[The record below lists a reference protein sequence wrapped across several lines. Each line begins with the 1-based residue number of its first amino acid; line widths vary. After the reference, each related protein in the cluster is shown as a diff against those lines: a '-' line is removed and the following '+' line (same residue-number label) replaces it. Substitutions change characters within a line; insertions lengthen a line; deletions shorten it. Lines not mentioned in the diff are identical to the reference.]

1 MRIALNVVHKLIM
14 KKSILI
20 LMMVTALTLLTS
32 VRADETRN
40 ISTAESP
47 CRCAQLCL
55 RIETAEGEK
64 VCLINF

>member
-1 MRIALNVVHKLIM
+1 MCIALNVVHKLIM

-32 VRADETRN
+32 VRVDETRN
-40 ISTAESP
+40 ISTPESP
-47 CRCAQLCL
+47 CRFAQLRL